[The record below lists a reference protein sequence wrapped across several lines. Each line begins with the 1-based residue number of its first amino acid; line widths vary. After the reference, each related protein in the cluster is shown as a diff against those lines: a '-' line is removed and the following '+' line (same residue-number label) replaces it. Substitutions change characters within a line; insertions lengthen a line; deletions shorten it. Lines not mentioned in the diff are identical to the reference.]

1 MGIFGKWLGG
11 GLGFAVGG
19 PIGGLLGFLVG
30 SMIDSTTVHT
40 STYTAGTGRTSQGDF
55 GMSLLVLVAAVMKA
69 DGKVVKSELDYV
81 KQFFVRQFGQESA
94 KQALLMLKDILK
106 QLVVSMIDSTTVHTT
121 TYTAGTART
130 SQGDFGMSL
139 LVLVAA
145 VMKADGKVVK
155 SELDYVKQFFVSQF
169 GQESAKQA
177 LLMLKDILKQDIP
190 VRDVCLQI
198 KGNMDYSSRLQLLH
212 LLFNLSLADSVI
224 HPSEIQI
231 IESISSYLGVNSN
244 DFLSIRN
251 MFIPETDSSY
261 KILEIDPSS
270 SNEEVKKAYRRMAMK
285 YHPDKVS
292 HLGDDIRKSADD
304 KFAMVNEAY
313 EKIKRERNIN

>member
-11 GLGFAVGG
+11 GLGFAMGG

-30 SMIDSTTVHT
+30 SMIDSTTEQT
-40 STYTAGTGRTSQGDF
+40 STYTTGTARTTQGDF

-106 QLVVSMIDSTTVHTT
+106 Q
-121 TYTAGTART
+121 
-130 SQGDFGMSL
+130 
-139 LVLVAA
+139 
-145 VMKADGKVVK
+145 
-155 SELDYVKQFFVSQF
+155 E
-169 GQESAKQA
+169 
-177 LLMLKDILKQDIP
+177 IP

-212 LLFNLSLADSVI
+212 LLFNISLSDANI
-224 HPSEIQI
+224 HPSEIEI
-231 IESISSYLGVNSN
+231 IEKVSTYLGVATG

-261 KILEIDPSS
+261 KILEIDPTS
-270 SNEEVKKAYRRMAMK
+270 SNDVIKKAYRKMAMK

-292 HLGDDIRKSADD
+292 HLGENFRKTAEE
-304 KFAMVNEAY
+304 KFKKVNEAY
-313 EKIKRERNIN
+313 EKIKKERNMV

>member
-11 GLGFAVGG
+11 GLGFVMGG

-30 SMIDSTTVHT
+30 SMIDGTTVHA
-40 STYTAGTGRTSQGDF
+40 STYSSGSVRTSQGDF

-69 DGKVVKSELDYV
+69 DGKIVKSELDFI
-81 KQFFVRQFGQESA
+81 KQFFVKQFGQESA

-106 QLVVSMIDSTTVHTT
+106 Q
-121 TYTAGTART
+121 
-130 SQGDFGMSL
+130 
-139 LVLVAA
+139 
-145 VMKADGKVVK
+145 
-155 SELDYVKQFFVSQF
+155 E
-169 GQESAKQA
+169 
-177 LLMLKDILKQDIP
+177 IP

-224 HPSEIQI
+224 HSSEIAI
-231 IESISSYLGVNSN
+231 IEKISAFMGVASS
-244 DFLSIRN
+244 DFLSIKN

-261 KILEIDPSS
+261 KILEIDQSS

-292 HLGDDIRKSADD
+292 HLGEEIRKSADE
-304 KFAMVNEAY
+304 KFTRVNQAY
-313 EKIKRERNIN
+313 EKIKKERNMV

>member
-11 GLGFAVGG
+11 GLGFAMGG

-30 SMIDSTTVHT
+30 SMIDGTTVRT
-40 STYTAGTGRTSQGDF
+40 STYASGTTRSSQGDF

-94 KQALLMLKDILK
+94 KHALLTLKDILK
-106 QLVVSMIDSTTVHTT
+106 Q
-121 TYTAGTART
+121 
-130 SQGDFGMSL
+130 
-139 LVLVAA
+139 
-145 VMKADGKVVK
+145 
-155 SELDYVKQFFVSQF
+155 E
-169 GQESAKQA
+169 
-177 LLMLKDILKQDIP
+177 IP

-198 KGNMDYSSRLQLLH
+198 KVNMDYSSRLQLLH
-212 LLFNLSLADSVI
+212 LLFNISLADTVI
-224 HPSEIQI
+224 SASEILI
-231 IESISSYLGVNSN
+231 IEKIASYLGVASG
-244 DFLSIRN
+244 DFLSIKN

-270 SNEEVKKAYRRMAMK
+270 TNEEVKKAYRRIAMK

-304 KFAMVNEAY
+304 KFTMVNEAY
-313 EKIKRERNIN
+313 EKIKKERNMN